1 MPHQGPAIEVS
12 YSHDRN
18 QQKEAIPIWR
28 FKPTNACMQLR
39 VQLPAAA
46 PATVAGWVTPASH
59 PSVWPHARLFQLA
72 TSKAL
77 AAICRSKNLPLPT
90 MAARVFARGSMLHLD
105 LACSPGLAEVLH
117 ALPFLLLPIPFPTA
131 PGLHGLFGR
140 GPDSILSKY
149 RLIRMD
155 PSLSDEDLVS
165 LLGRQGIRVAH
176 LAHPD
181 GVQPSQGEVAQG
193 AVSLGT
199 NTTVDILVSG
209 PTRPP
214 RQARLV
220 SLEDEKERVVR
231 FDPVAPPH
239 RLPPLSPGDCDRIK
253 HGFQDSPAPLDPL
266 HHPTPHEAYNGQ
278 HLKGQTP
285 TPWAGPVP
293 PNTQP
298 PSCGQLGSGRNAPHF
313 AVGAGGSSGIT
324 GGDGHLR
331 RERPGG
337 TRGGHGL
344 SRAPNSCEVLGV
356 STTTTSRAQPS
367 KGRTRLATQR
377 AAAPSLSSL
386 LSHDVADANPFAVL
400 AEHQEDS
407 EMTENAVGALGKRFL
422 EDPQATTNRAV
433 QVASALK
440 RLKEAAPDQK
450 LLLAHIMTV
459 DNLADDSMENQF
471 AITAIDALKSPA
483 QAQLTVRLAFLA
495 TSLHLAGPPVQYSHW
510 VTAMQLFVD
519 DTNRLLGLTP
529 ATSYP

>member
-12 YSHDRN
+12 NSHDRN
-18 QQKEAIPIWR
+18 QQKEAIHIWR
-28 FKPTNACMQLR
+28 FKPTNACLQLR

-59 PSVWPHARLFQLA
+59 PSVWPHARLLQLA

-117 ALPFLLLPIPFPTA
+117 ALPSLLLPIPFPTA

-220 SLEDEKERVVR
+220 SSEVEKERMVR

-278 HLKGQTP
+278 HLKGHPYTLVRTSP
-285 TPWAGPVP
+285 T
-293 PNTQP
+293 QC
-298 PSCGQLGSGRNAPHF
+298 SAPLMWTIGLH
-313 AVGAGGSSGIT
+313 
-324 GGDGHLR
+324 
-331 RERPGG
+331 
-337 TRGGHGL
+337 GHGL

-400 AEHQEDS
+400 AEHQEDY
-407 EMTENAVGALGKRFL
+407 EMTENAVGALGKIFL

-433 QVASALK
+433 CQERPQPLPQP
-440 RLKEAAPDQK
+440 LPQPQ
-450 LLLAHIMTV
+450 T
-459 DNLADDSMENQF
+459 QPQTQQQPQPQPQPPQ
-471 AITAIDALKSPA
+471 ITNTPQSQPA
-483 QAQLTVRLAFLA
+483 QPQ
-495 TSLHLAGPPVQYSHW
+495 PP
-510 VTAMQLFVD
+510 
-519 DTNRLLGLTP
+519 TP
-529 ATSYP
+529 APTPTPTPL